1 MYKKRV
7 AVITGLLFASI
18 ILSACVSSAPEPVV
32 EPVATDEGGFIE
44 SMSDRTPVYWFIG
57 LGGGSQP
64 DQIPLEEKF
73 VQKYNE
79 SQDEIELLPIIVD
92 NTYALEN
99 LKAQIEIGNAIDIVG
114 PVGTAGR
121 AAFPG
126 AFLDLDPLIESTG
139 FDTSGIDPAFF
150 EFYKEEGVLVGLPF
164 AIFPEA
170 VFYNKTL
177 FDAAGLAYPPQK
189 YGAPYVWADG
199 TQEEW
204 NFDTLTKL
212 ARLLTLDTNGNNSTN
227 AAFDENSIVQYGYMP
242 QWTDNPRA
250 IGTLFGPSL
259 PMSAA
264 GHAAISDDWKAAWTW
279 YYDGMFGSQPFI
291 PGQIAIDDPD
301 LLNQNPFSSGKVAIA
316 TTHLWYTCCIESA
329 TVPNWDVAVMPSYNG
344 RVTSKMHGDT
354 FAIMKNSLNPEAA
367 FKVYTYMLEEG
378 SEDLYAIYG
387 GLPARTSQQ
396 DAFFAALDQKFAPNV
411 VNWQV
416 FLDSIPYM
424 DIPNHEAYIPDYS
437 KAVEAFQSFGSDLR
451 IESSMN
457 LEARFN
463 QFVAELNAIY
473 EASGQ

>member
-1 MYKKRV
+1 MSKKIV
-7 AVITGLLFASI
+7 AVFMGVLIASLI
-18 ILSACVSSAPEPVV
+18 ISGCATLAPEPVI
-32 EPVATDEGGFIE
+32 EPVATVEEEKNE
-44 SMSDRTPVYWFIG
+44 SMAGRIPVYWYIG

-79 SQDEIELLPIIVD
+79 SQDEIQLLPIIVD

-126 AFLDLDPLIESTG
+126 AFLDLDPLIASSG
-139 FDTSGIDPAFF
+139 YDTSDIDPAFF
-150 EFYKEEGVLVGLPF
+150 DFYIEEGVLVGLPF

-177 FDAAGLAYPPQK
+177 FDAAGLAYPPQQ

-199 TQEEW
+199 RVEEW
-204 NFDTLTKL
+204 NFETLTKL
-212 ARLLTLDTNGNNSTN
+212 AKLLTLDSQGNNANSAN
-227 AAFDENSIVQYGYMP
+227 FDRTSIVQYGYMP

-259 PMSAA
+259 PMGAA
-264 GHAAISDDWKAAWTW
+264 GNAAVSDNWKAAWRW
-279 YYDGMFGSQPFI
+279 YYDGIFGPQPFI
-291 PGQIAIDDPD
+291 PGQAAIDDPD
-301 LLNQNPFSSGKVAIA
+301 TLNQNPFSSGRVALV
-316 TTHLWYTCCIESA
+316 TTHLWYTCCIDTES
-329 TVPNWDVAVMPSYNG
+329 VPSWDVAVMPSYNG
-344 RVTSKMHGDT
+344 VVTSKMHGDT
-354 FAIMKNSLNPEAA
+354 FAIMENSQNPEAA
-367 FKVYTYMLEEG
+367 FKVYTYMLGEG

-396 DAFFAALDQKFAPNV
+396 DAFFAALDEKFSPNQ

-424 DIPNHEAYIPDYS
+424 DIPNHEAYVPNYA
-437 KAVEAFQSFGSDLR
+437 KVVETFQALGSDLR
-451 IESSMN
+451 INNDMD
-457 LEARFN
+457 LEARFEV
-463 QFVAELNAIY
+463 FVQELNRLYNTA
-473 EASGQ
+473 GQ